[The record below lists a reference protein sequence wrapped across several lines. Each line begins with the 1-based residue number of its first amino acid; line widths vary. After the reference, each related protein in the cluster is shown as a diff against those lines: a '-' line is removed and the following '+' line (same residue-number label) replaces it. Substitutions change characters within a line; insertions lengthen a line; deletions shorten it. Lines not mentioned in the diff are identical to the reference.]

1 VQPQLEKLLD
11 WTASSEFREFHPLLQ
26 AARVQHEF
34 IKIFPFTDTSGK
46 VGRML
51 TNYLLM
57 RNHFLPVVI
66 VSVDRS
72 KYYETFRASFT
83 TFSNLMMDSMEN
95 SLDNGLKYF
104 KDLQRF
110 YR

>member
-1 VQPQLEKLLD
+1 
-11 WTASSEFREFHPLLQ
+11 
-26 AARVQHEF
+26 
-34 IKIFPFTDTSGK
+34 
-46 VGRML
+46 ML
-51 TNYLLM
+51 TNFILI
-57 RNHFLPVVI
+57 RNGFLPVVI